1 MVWDVLGGVAVVI
14 LVLAVAFLLRLRR
27 LAGRVG
33 AFELALRRT
42 GQRGWASGIGIFGD
56 DDVEWYRLVS
66 LGWRPRLRFHRP
78 DIELGELR
86 THSVQKRK
94 IAVEYRSLVFRQ
106 LHLRQPRHSRLF
118 PKSPDWRL
126 DCSMNHKALTT
137 SLKTSFWACFADGR
151 PIEATQ
157 VFGPIWPRSR
167 SIGAAASIAG
177 VGSVLNQSP

>member
-14 LVLAVAFLLRLRR
+14 LVLAVAFLIRLRR

-86 THSVQKRK
+86 HRGSNGRIVD
-94 IAVEYRSLVFRQ
+94 VE
-106 LHLRQPRHSRLF
+106 
-118 PKSPDWRL
+118 L
-126 DCSMNHKALTT
+126 DCAGRHYDLAMLEDSHSALVAWLE
-137 SLKTSFWACFADGR
+137 S
-151 PIEATQ
+151 
-157 VFGPIWPRSR
+157 
-167 SIGAAASIAG
+167 AAPHQPT
-177 VGSVLNQSP
+177 LF